1 MLALVW
7 AVWVLWT
14 VLSAASDAR
23 AAEKAL
29 DGLRSDLDIRSLI
42 EGDGIAEI
50 AAVADRFDAVDAR
63 LRSPLLAPVRLA
75 PVIGRQIAA
84 VSHQA
89 DAAAAGL
96 RAAAEVSDQL
106 DGLVESSARPG
117 PERIAALREVAE
129 VARSSR
135 RAYEDLDLGPDD
147 ALFGP
152 IADARE
158 RIEEARLEA
167 LDTLGRAATLSEG
180 LATFFEGPHDYLL
193 LAGNNAQMQNGQG
206 MFLSAG
212 VLHVE
217 GGRLSIDEV
226 RPTTEIPL
234 PPPVPVNVDP
244 DVDARWGWLDPNGD
258 FRHVGLSHRF
268 PASGELAVDLW
279 NAAGQPPVD
288 GALAV
293 DPFLLQVLLRATGPV
308 AVADDEVTAEN
319 VIAFSL
325 HDQYFGGDGVAER
338 RDRVGDLAVQA
349 VKEFDRVDQVA
360 PALLEQ
366 LAKAARGRHLLAWS
380 ADPAVQDGWEAA
392 RIHGQ
397 ISPTSLMLSVINRS
411 GNKVDWYL
419 RTSASVTAASTDD
432 GHDVVVRVSVKN
444 IAPTSGPPRYVIGPY
459 PGSNLTAGEYQGLV
473 TLNLPD
479 EAMDSHFE
487 GVDDLAVAGA
497 DGQNRTIATWVRVKA
512 GTTTEVVARFRLP
525 ATMDELTVEPSAR
538 ARPTEWAWGSK
549 RWDDA
554 EARTL
559 ALPSR

>member
-1 MLALVW
+1 MWALW
-7 AVWVLWT
+7 AGWT
-14 VLSAASDAR
+14 VASAAADAR
-23 AAEKAL
+23 GAERAL

-42 EGDGIAEI
+42 EGDGVAEI
-50 AAVADRFDAVDAR
+50 NTVAERFDEVGAR
-63 LRSPLLAPVRLA
+63 LGSPLLAPMRVA
-75 PVIGRQIAA
+75 PVFGRQLSA
-84 VSHQA
+84 VTHQA
-89 DAAAAGL
+89 DAAAVGL
-96 RAAAEVSDQL
+96 RAAAEASDLL

-117 PERIAALREVAE
+117 PERITALREVAE

-135 RAYEDLDLGPDD
+135 RAYEELDLGPDD
-147 ALFGP
+147 ALIGP
-152 IADARE
+152 IADARQ
-158 RIEEARLEA
+158 RIDEARLEA
-167 LDTLGRAATLSEG
+167 LDTLDRAATFSDG

-212 VLHVE
+212 VLHVD
-217 GGRLSIDEV
+217 GGRLTIDEV

-234 PPPVPVNVDP
+234 PPPVPVTLDA
-244 DVDARWGWLDPNGD
+244 DLDARWGWLDPNGD

-268 PASGELAVDLW
+268 PVSGALAVELW
-279 NAAGQPPVD
+279 NASGQPPVD

-308 AVADDEVTAEN
+308 AVAADEVTAEN
-319 VIAFSL
+319 AIAFSL
-325 HDQYFGGDGVAER
+325 HDQYFGGDSVAER

-349 VKEFDRVDQVA
+349 VKEFDRVDEVA

-366 LAKAARGRHLLAWS
+366 MAKAARGRHLLAWS
-380 ADPAVQDGWEAA
+380 ADPGVQAGWEAA
-392 RIHGQ
+392 RINGQ
-397 ISPTSLMLSVINRS
+397 ITPTSVMLSLINRS

-419 RTSASVTAASTDD
+419 RTSASVTAAGTDD
-432 GHDVVVRVSVKN
+432 GYDVVVRVSVKN

-497 DGQNRTIATWVRVKA
+497 DGSNRTIATWVRVKA

-525 ATMDELTVEPSAR
+525 PTMDALTFEPSAR
-538 ARPTEWAWGSK
+538 ARPTAWTWGSE